1 MVEGGQFNGD
11 LSDGLFIP
19 RKIPDEIRRGPAV

>member
-11 LSDGLFIP
+11 LSDGAFIP
-19 RKIPDEIRRGPAV
+19 RKIPEEIRRGPAV